1 MIEIT
6 TERQLINTLKE
17 KDYIVLDQA
26 YKKWVVYNNR
36 TAQGL
41 YDEEEISVTREL
53 HEKLEQWSDNRV
65 ISRNC
70 FIPSNIL
77 MLITYGIWDKEEFDQ
92 LSSDVRF
99 EAKQLGLIKPN
110 E

>member
-6 TERQLINTLKE
+6 TERQLLNTLKE

-41 YDEEEISVTREL
+41 YDEEEISVTC
-53 HEKLEQWSDNRV
+53 S
-65 ISRNC
+65 
-70 FIPSNIL
+70 
-77 MLITYGIWDKEEFDQ
+77 GIVN
-92 LSSDVRF
+92 L
-99 EAKQLGLIKPN
+99 ATH
-110 E
+110 